1 MANRRY
7 TDTILYCE
15 RCGISFLWNV
25 EEQRAAGALPP
36 RNSASD
42 EDTPNPDGPNSDGLS
57 PDGMNADEAHVGAAP
72 SRAPDPAGPSHSGGP
87 ATQPRLCPGCRALQ
101 PPAGRERGL
110 VKWYSMRKRFGF
122 VVRRS
127 EEEIFLPG
135 SALVD
140 RRVPQT
146 GDLVEF
152 SVGES
157 EKGPVAQQ
165 VRIIATA
172 AEIDQPLE
180 EPAPARRR
188 SVAARTRRV

>member
-1 MANRRY
+1 
-7 TDTILYCE
+7 
-15 RCGISFLWNV
+15 
-25 EEQRAAGALPP
+25 
-36 RNSASD
+36 
-42 EDTPNPDGPNSDGLS
+42 
-57 PDGMNADEAHVGAAP
+57 
-72 SRAPDPAGPSHSGGP
+72 
-87 ATQPRLCPGCRALQ
+87 
-101 PPAGRERGL
+101 
-110 VKWYSMRKRFGF
+110 MRKRFGF

-135 SALVD
+135 AALVD

-152 SVGES
+152 SVGAS